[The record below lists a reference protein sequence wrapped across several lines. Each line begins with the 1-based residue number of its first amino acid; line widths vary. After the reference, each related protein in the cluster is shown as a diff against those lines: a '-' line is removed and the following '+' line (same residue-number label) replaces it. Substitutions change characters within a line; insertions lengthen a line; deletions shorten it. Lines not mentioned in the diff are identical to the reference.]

1 MLMKRKTYL
10 ICAMLAAAFTL
21 SSCGDD
27 NDDAN
32 TTQTVTYNI
41 EYMLDDETKLFALE
55 KASGEA
61 WITYDPSNPL
71 HLNSS
76 NAAKISTYT
85 GALVIPDT
93 IEAKNGNKYCITGVD
108 EMAFA
113 NNNELTSLVLPDS
126 VKSFGDG
133 AFCNCV
139 ALTTVNVPEG
149 IVTIPKACFG
159 QCKKI
164 KELTLPSTVTSIGR
178 LAFYNCSSL
187 KKLHVKATTP
197 PAVDEAAFD
206 ANLAKNVTIYVPA
219 GSKALYEEHE
229 IWKQSKAITEE

>member
-1 MLMKRKTYL
+1 MKRNLLL
-10 ICAMLAAAFTL
+10 ITALLTAAFTL

-27 NDDAN
+27 NDE
-32 TTQTVTYNI
+32 TQSQTAAYNI
-41 EYMLDDETKLFALE
+41 ECTLEDETKLFALE
-55 KASGEA
+55 KADGEA

-85 GALVIPDT
+85 GQLVIPDT
-93 IEAKNGNKYCITGVD
+93 IEGKSGKQYCITGVD

-113 NNNELTSLVLPDS
+113 NNYQLTSLVLPDS
-126 VKSFGDG
+126 MKYLGEG

-139 ALTTVNVPEG
+139 ALTAVNIPEG
-149 IVTIPKACFG
+149 VVTIPKACFG

-164 KELTLPSTVTSIGR
+164 NELTLPSTVTTIGR

-187 KKLHVKATTP
+187 KKLHVKANTP
-197 PAVDEAAFD
+197 PTVDEAAFD
-206 ANLAKNVTIYVPA
+206 ANLAKNVTLYVPA
-219 GSKALYEEHE
+219 GTKALYEEHE